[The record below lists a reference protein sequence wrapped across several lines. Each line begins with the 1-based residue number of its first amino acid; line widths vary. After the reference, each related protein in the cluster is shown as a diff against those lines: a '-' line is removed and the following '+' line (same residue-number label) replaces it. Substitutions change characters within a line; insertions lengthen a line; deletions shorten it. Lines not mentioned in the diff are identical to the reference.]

1 MDTVKSLKSSSG
13 RIISL
18 NIPIPPIFSRSF
30 SSLSSPRTPTKS
42 PASSITPPRRSSGGR
57 DGEFREV
64 FRRFDTDNDGRISA
78 YELRAYFGS
87 VGEHMSHEEAEAAI
101 GALDGD
107 GDGLIDFQD
116 FLKLMQ
122 SDGGG
127 DGEEDGDLKAAFEMF
142 EFGKGSGRIT
152 PKSLQKVLNWLG
164 EPKSYEECVTMI
176 KVYDIDG
183 NGELD
188 FHEFRQM
195 MAA

>member
-42 PASSITPPRRSSGGR
+42 PASSISPPRRISGGR

-87 VGEHMSHEEAEAAI
+87 
-101 GALDGD
+101 
-107 GDGLIDFQD
+107 
-116 FLKLMQ
+116 
-122 SDGGG
+122 
-127 DGEEDGDLKAAFEMF
+127 AAFEMF

>member
-1 MDTVKSLKSSSG
+1 MDAVKSPKSSSS
-13 RIISL
+13 RISL
-18 NIPIPPIFSRSF
+18 NIPIPPIFSKSF
-30 SSLSSPRTPTKS
+30 SSLSSPRTPAKS
-42 PASSITPPRRSSGGR
+42 PANSITISPPRRSSGSR
-57 DGEFREV
+57 EGEFREV
-64 FRRFDTDNDGRISA
+64 FKRFDTDNDGRISA

-101 GALDGD
+101 GVLDAD

-122 SDGGG
+122 RDD
-127 DGEEDGDLKAAFEMF
+127 DGEDDADLKAAFEMF

-164 EPKSYEECVTMI
+164 EPKSYDECVTMI

>member
-42 PASSITPPRRSSGGR
+42 PASSISPPRRSSGGR

-87 VGEHMSHEEAEAAI
+87 
-101 GALDGD
+101 
-107 GDGLIDFQD
+107 D

-122 SDGGG
+122 SDGGE
-127 DGEEDGDLKAAFEMF
+127 GEEDGDLKAAFEMF